1 MTFTLDIASGAGA
14 VASGRTVMLNVAT
27 GTPAGHARMA
37 AAIAGDVPST
47 AIVAMRVVVVAMPLL
62 TRQRLRSGKYTDSES
77 RSINVNGDDC
87 LPSNKYRSA
96 NVNIDQLRWPRGA

>member
-1 MTFTLDIASGAGA
+1 MTFTLDIESGAGA
-14 VASGRTVMLNVAT
+14 AASGRTVMLNVAT

-47 AIVAMRVVVVAMPLL
+47 ATVAMRVVVVAMPLL

-77 RSINVNGDDC
+77 RSINVNGEIVC
-87 LPSNKYRSA
+87 RQINSA
-96 NVNIDQLRWPRGA
+96 QPK